1 MSEQTTFHR
10 KRVVSAIGKRLQQ
23 DAWFYYAA
31 IAYTIVALVYLA
43 LVGTPGATSH
53 ALYIW
58 PAIKGFAVLM
68 PLVALGFDAVLV
80 IARFDS
86 KRMLAFRRT
95 FSSERLAAL
104 AAGILLMAGVTLVQ
118 GSFTSIKNALPLIYG
133 GFPHDRLQAD
143 IDAMLHFGVDPWRLY
158 YAVAGSPLVRSVIE
172 FNYNVVWFILNFGA
186 LFYVATSPR
195 ADGVR
200 TRYLAMFLFVWIVCG
215 NLLAG
220 LFLSA
225 GPAYYGD
232 VTGDYTRFGAQLAFL
247 AESHWQHSA
256 AAYQEYLWSLYA
268 SNGAGFGGGI
278 SAFPSVHVGLVAMN
292 AFFLAERS
300 RIWGSIGFAYVVLVA
315 ISSVYLAWHYAIDGY
330 VSLLVVALGHV
341 MMRRFLGSANRHPV
355 GDFATKPSVSAL
367 H

>member
-1 MSEQTTFHR
+1 MSEHSTFHR
-10 KRVVSAIGKRLQQ
+10 LRVVSAIGERLQQ
-23 DAWFYYAA
+23 DVWFYYTA
-31 IAYTIVALVYLA
+31 IAYTVVAFIFLA
-43 LVGTPGATSH
+43 LVDTPGATSH
-53 ALYIW
+53 TLYIW
-58 PAIKGFAVLM
+58 PAIKGFVVLM
-68 PLVALGFDAVLV
+68 PLVALGFDALWIIV
-80 IARFDS
+80 RFDS
-86 KRMLAFRRT
+86 RRALAFRRT

-133 GFPHDRLQAD
+133 GFQYDRLQAD
-143 IDAMLHFGVDPWRLY
+143 IDAMLHFGVDPWRLF
-158 YAVAGSPLVRSVIE
+158 YALAGTPLARSVIE
-172 FNYNVVWFILNFGA
+172 YNYNVVWFILNFGA

-200 TRYLAMFLFVWIVCG
+200 VRYLAMFLFVWIVCG

-247 AESHWQHSA
+247 AESTGQHSA
-256 AAYQEYLWSLYA
+256 AAYQEYLWTLYT
-268 SNGAGFGGGI
+268 SNDAGFGGGI

-300 RIWGSIGFAYVVLVA
+300 RIWGSIGFAYVALVA
-315 ISSVYLAWHYAIDGY
+315 FSSVYLAWHYAIDGY
-330 VSLLVVALGHV
+330 ASLLVVALGHV
-341 MMRRFLGSANRHPV
+341 TMRRFWGSPNLPRLAISQR
-355 GDFATKPSVSAL
+355 SARWTR
-367 H
+367 